1 MYEESADHGLT
12 LEKGQNLDEL
22 RIVVEPVAIF

>member
-12 LEKGQNLDEL
+12 LEKGHNLDDV